1 MANKRK
7 ELDAKAKAKKQKVI
21 AIGGAVLLVAIL
33 AFEIPNTMKLMKQS
47 SGQSSTS
54 SSQPAAATTTTAS
67 TAPATGTPPADGS
80 LTPPTLSGAAT
91 ASTPASSSG
100 LVNSDPAPAADD
112 GQLGNL
118 DQFVAKDPFKQQL
131 AVTGTSDASS
141 GSTDSSSG
149 STDSS
154 KGSTDKT
161 PTPPAAGGSAV
172 PPTDTTS
179 GPTAPTP
186 PVADPTIATISV
198 NGASQDI
205 QAGGTFPKSAAQ
217 PFFKLVS
224 LGPTSVK
231 IGIAGGSLAGGDPTV
246 TLAKGK
252 KLTLMNTA
260 DGTQY
265 VLQLLELK

>member
-1 MANKRK
+1 VASKRK

-54 SSQPAAATTTTAS
+54 SSQPAAATTTTTAS

-80 LTPPTLSGAAT
+80 LTPPTLSGSAT

-100 LVNSDPAPAADD
+100 LVNSDPAPAASD

-131 AVTGTSDASS
+131 AVTGSTDASS
-141 GSTDSSSG
+141 GSSDSSSG
-149 STDSS
+149 SGDG
-154 KGSTDKT
+154 GSTGKT
-161 PTPPAAGGSAV
+161 PTPPSADGSAV

-198 NGASQDI
+198 NGASQDV
-205 QAGGTFPKSAAQ
+205 QAGGTFPKSASQ
-217 PFFKLVS
+217 PFFRLVS

-260 DGTQY
+260 DGTKY
-265 VLQLLELK
+265 VLQLLALK